1 VEPAP
6 RLETHDPELDAPR
19 GSPPVSSSPA
29 RAPEDYQRL
38 VANPFLALLGLVL
51 WCLAL
56 RQVLQE
62 KSLVLFLPILLSVGG
77 VVFLLQYHCLDCG
90 ATGLLFRWR
99 RHACERV
106 RERRLDGRP
115 LRFRGPRPWTQLVLW
130 IYALLAAAVLFVF
143 VLRT

>member
-1 VEPAP
+1 V
-6 RLETHDPELDAPR
+6 
-19 GSPPVSSSPA
+19 SPA
-29 RAPEDYQRL
+29 SAHAPEDYQRL

-56 RQVLQE
+56 RQILGAKRLDLLIPV
-62 KSLVLFLPILLSVGG
+62 LLSLGA

-106 RERRLDGRP
+106 LARQLEGRP
-115 LRFRGPRPWTQLVLW
+115 LRFRGPRPPTQLVLW
-130 IYALLAAAVLFVF
+130 IYALLTVAVLFLL
-143 VLRT
+143 VLRMS